1 MLEHPSDEGV
11 PGLVISHDLSLRR
24 AQHVVLLLW
33 TGDHALDRVL
43 QIIGFDLKKR
53 KMITFIN
60 FNIFC

>member
-1 MLEHPSDEGV
+1 
-11 PGLVISHDLSLRR
+11 VISHDLSLRR